1 MRNKVI
7 AVTVT
12 IQLKNSCKVT
22 VTKPHLFD
30 IVTRLIESKGVRA
43 EIVKRAKHVLVK
55 IYRKFPFFLDW
66 DTLLDIVDILE
77 NHYLAVEKITSG
89 RRGIILLC
97 KAEYTPLQEEYHLF

>member
-1 MRNKVI
+1 MENKAI
-7 AVTVT
+7 DVTVT
-12 IQLKNSCKVT
+12 ILLKNSSKVT

-30 IVTRLIESKGVRA
+30 IVLKLIESKGVRA
-43 EIVKRAKHVLVK
+43 EIVKRSKHILVK

-89 RRGIILLC
+89 RRSLILLC
-97 KAEYTPLQEEYHLF
+97 KAEYTVLQEEYHLL